1 MSAAST
7 HSEQEKGQIVQEE
20 YADKSLDA
28 PLLTKEEEKRILRKI
43 DFKLVPFLSLLYLL
57 SFLDRVNIGQA
68 KLDNLVQDLHLKGQ
82 EYNIALV
89 TFFVGYVITETP
101 SNIALKKLRP
111 SRWIPFIMICWS
123 VVMTLMGLVHNFAG
137 LTAARFFLGLA
148 ESGLFPG
155 ICFYLTMWY
164 KRDEANLRIS
174 LFFSSATL
182 SGAFGGLLA
191 YGLGK
196 MEGVGGKPG
205 WAWIFIIEGLLTFLV
220 ACAAPFLMDD
230 FPEDAKFLT
239 AEEKVHV
246 VRRLAEDQGAAGE
259 APFAWSHVTSALKD
273 WRTYMYMFVYLGVAE
288 PLYSLALFTPTI
300 ISSLGAF
307 TRAESQLLSTPPYFL
322 AFIVTLCSALYSDR
336 VKNRGLFNIFWM
348 TIVVIGYAI
357 LCSINPV
364 EKPGVAYFAVFL
376 CVCGVAP
383 SISNTITWAGN
394 NMGPVYKRATGMGMM
409 FTLGNSGGIVSSL
422 VYFSQ
427 DSPRYVRGHAVGLG
441 FAAMAVILSTV
452 LHFNLKAENARRDR
466 EYGPALSEFSQSG
479 ANGAELVAKTQA
491 HAELKVRLGLEG
503 QSEEEIEALGD
514 RHPAF
519 RYIP

>member
-7 HSEQEKGQIVQEE
+7 HSEQEKGQIAQEE

-164 KRDEANLRIS
+164 KRDEGESNLP
-174 LFFSSATL
+174 L
-182 SGAFGGLLA
+182 SGVDGTDVPALQPIFASPSSFPRLLFRVPSVA
-191 YGLGK
+191 CSHTASERWK
-196 MEGVGGKPG
+196 V
-205 WAWIFIIEGLLTFLV
+205 FIIEGLLTFLV

-230 FPEDAKFLT
+230 FPEVGASFPLYRDRTKRVLPAPQDAKFLT

-259 APFAWSHVTSALKD
+259 APFAWSHVNSALKD
-273 WRTYMYMFVYLGVAE
+273 WVSDFLSNLRH
-288 PLYSLALFTPTI
+288 SLALFTPTI

-394 NMGPVYKRATGMGMM
+394 NMGPVYKRATGK
-409 FTLGNSGGIVSSL
+409 FL
-422 VYFSQ
+422 
-427 DSPRYVRGHAVGLG
+427 PRHCDQPVKG
-441 FAAMAVILSTV
+441 
-452 LHFNLKAENARRDR
+452 
-466 EYGPALSEFSQSG
+466 
-479 ANGAELVAKTQA
+479 
-491 HAELKVRLGLEG
+491 
-503 QSEEEIEALGD
+503 
-514 RHPAF
+514 
-519 RYIP
+519 